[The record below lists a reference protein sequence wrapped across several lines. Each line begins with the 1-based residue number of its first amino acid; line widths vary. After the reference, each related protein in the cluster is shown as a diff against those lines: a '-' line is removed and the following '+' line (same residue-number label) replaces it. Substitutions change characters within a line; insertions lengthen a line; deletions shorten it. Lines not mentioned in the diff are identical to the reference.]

1 MPASAP
7 LEEPSTLIRYS
18 IGRNRFDAH
27 PAQREAESFD
37 EFEQTVLSTRAAIKG
52 LFYVAAAFD
61 SDHTGKPHRG
71 REHALPTHFLC
82 FDFDGIP
89 GQDAFAELCMF
100 LSGYRGFGYT
110 TASHTPEAPRARA
123 ILAADREMTREERM
137 RLSAY
142 LEQCIAMKVPGIKFD
157 SSVYRAEQPCFTPVF
172 ESQEFTWHGEP
183 INVDALLRFAPQVKA
198 ETTSTSANLIKIES
212 TDPVLSKLKER
223 GMIKR
228 DLGGGRFGVVCP
240 CESDHSGPSESE
252 SATVYTLPKF
262 NGFDFGNFT
271 CLHNHCEHR
280 PQSQFLEALGLG
292 HKETRLEQAKV
303 PADHSE
309 LISNL
314 TAKVEQQKVEQQ
326 EQELEAVGSLLGSYD
341 YDIEHLRPVEFVID
355 GYLANKVTVI
365 AGPPGVGKT
374 SLLVPLAAHA
384 AHLCPTTSDLRPVLR
399 RRVAYITEDPGQV
412 ERILYGMRKHG
423 VINASASDFKFWFD
437 VIPARRVPAHMVA
450 NMVENIREEKTVT
463 AGKALNDYR
472 VEPLIILDTSNATI
486 DLDNENDNS
495 EAGKAIAAIK
505 EVLGDAALWVVA
517 HTSKVASRDDIAQ
530 MSARGAGAFE
540 GDANAVSY
548 IINVENTRFMVLGK
562 RRFEADFTE
571 LKFESHAHFEEV
583 IAPWG
588 QPQKVWYRYGV
599 PLIAEA
605 DEREQI
611 KAQAKEN
618 AENMSRLT
626 MRGKINSILLS
637 ASKTGSKVKKDELKK
652 LVGGKSQTVG
662 NEIDTMVVEGLIV
675 QEVGPRN
682 AKFLSLPKSKWE
694 QVGGNN

>member
-1 MPASAP
+1 MLSQLTTTPAD
-7 LEEPSTLIRYS
+7 EEQELSIRFS
-18 IGRNRFDAH
+18 IGKNRFDAN
-27 PAQREAESFD
+27 PKQCEAANFT
-37 EFEQTVLSTRAAIKG
+37 EFQDKVLTTRAAIKG
-52 LFYVAAAFD
+52 LFYVAAPFGDGKRSRD
-61 SDHTGKPHRG
+61 SA
-71 REHALPTHFLC
+71 EPTSFLC

-89 GQDAFAELCMF
+89 SSESFADLCMY
-100 LSGYRGFGYT
+100 LGAYRGFGYT
-110 TASHTPEAPRARA
+110 TASHTPDAPRARA

-137 RLSAY
+137 RISAY
-142 LEQCIAMKVPGIKFD
+142 VEQLISMKVPGIKFD
-157 SSVYRAEQPCFTPVF
+157 ASVYRPEQPCFTPVF
-172 ESQEFTWHGEP
+172 DSETFSWDGEP
-183 INVDALLRFAPQVKA
+183 VAVDALLAFAPKLKA
-198 ETTSTSANLIKIES
+198 DGPTATENLAVLSSA
-212 TDPVLSKLKER
+212 DPVLVSLR
-223 GMIKR
+223 NQGMIKR
-228 DLGGGRFGVVCP
+228 DLGGGKFAIHCP
-240 CESDHSGPSESE
+240 CANDHSGPSPSE
-252 SATVYTLPKF
+252 TSTTYSLPHT
-262 NGFDFGNFT
+262 NGFVTGNFS
-271 CLHNHCEHR
+271 CLHAHCADR
-280 PQSQFLEALGLG
+280 PQSEFIEALGLNA
-292 HKETRLEQAKV
+292 KQAKIEQTKV
-303 PADHSE
+303 PDVDHSA
-309 LISNL
+309 LIERMQE
-314 TAKVEQQKVEQQ
+314 KVEEQKVEQQ
-326 EQELEAVGSLLGSYD
+326 EQELEAMASLLGSYD

-355 GYLANKVTVI
+355 GFLANKVTVI

-399 RRVAYITEDPGQV
+399 RRIAYITEDPGQV
-412 ERILYGMRKHG
+412 ERILYGLRKHG

-463 AGKALNDYR
+463 AGKALNNYK

-517 HTSKVASRDDIAQ
+517 HTSKVASRDDIQQ

-583 IAPWG
+583 TAPWG
-588 QPQKVWYRYGV
+588 QQQKVWYRYGV
-599 PLIAEA
+599 PLIADA

-618 AENMSRLT
+618 AENMSKLS
-626 MRGKINSILLS
+626 MRGKITSILLA

-662 NEIDTMVVEGLIV
+662 NEIELMVVEGLIE
-675 QEVGPRN
+675 QEVGHRN
-682 AKFLSLPKSKWE
+682 AKFLSLPKAKWE
-694 QVGGNN
+694 QVDGNN